1 MGPGPRRLSPKLA
14 ASARG
19 FMLLVFLGP
28 PVSSPSL
35 AANRP
40 ASLLYSQGSCRCHR
54 SQRRRYPAISP
65 LQHSYTS
72 PLGGSR
78 VHCCCRGHSAMQIR
92 LLRCPL
98 NSCRLP
104 SSPPIPF
111 FPFSARGRCIAS
123 GAWTHHA
130 VLGDDGLG
138 TARISRGGS
147 DVGLATARVARLASC
162 AVAAHALQ

>member
-92 LLRCPL
+92 LLRFRL
-98 NSCRLP
+98 NICMLP
-104 SSPPIPF
+104 SLPPIPF
-111 FPFSARGRCIAS
+111 SARRQCIAS

-130 VLGDDGLG
+130 LLGDDGLG
-138 TARISRGGS
+138 TAGTSRGDPISG
-147 DVGLATARVARLASC
+147 
-162 AVAAHALQ
+162 